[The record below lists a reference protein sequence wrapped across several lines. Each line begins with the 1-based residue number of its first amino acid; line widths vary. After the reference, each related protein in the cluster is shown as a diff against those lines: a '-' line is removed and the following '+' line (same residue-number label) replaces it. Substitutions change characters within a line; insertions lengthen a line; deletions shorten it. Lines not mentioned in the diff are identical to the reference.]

1 MVYIEIIKDN
11 CHAILQNV
19 RLLVEKLLYESG
31 FAFSRDVPLVDFL
44 NRVHHEETV
53 LRSLGLWLVP
63 HPWLNLF
70 VPKSKILDFDLR
82 IFKGIL
88 KDNKAAGLIL
98 IYPMN
103 RRK

>member
-1 MVYIEIIKDN
+1 MVMMML
-11 CHAILQNV
+11 CLQNV
-19 RLLVEKLLYESG
+19 RLLLEELHYESG
-31 FAFSRDVPLVDFL
+31 FAFSRDVSLFDFL
-44 NRVHHEETV
+44 NRVHYEETV

-70 VPKSKILDFDLR
+70 VPKSKIVDFDSS

-98 IYPMN
+98 LYPMN
-103 RRK
+103 RRM